1 MNNTGIVYDSTEKTP
16 VTLPEFAELLPPL
29 TGEQLAALETDI
41 MENGCYSP
49 LIVNEDLEIVDGHTR
64 KKLCEKHGIPYNM
77 VVFHFDDRLD
87 AMRWALDTQKG
98 RRNLNSWELGKIAL
112 KLKPML
118 RAKGR
123 ANMSAG
129 GGNKKSQNAREQ
141 PIAITPVDA
150 RKEMADSVGIG
161 ESTMSKIIQI
171 DEKAPQAVKDA
182 LDRREISVHRGY
194 QITRQVQELPEEERQ
209 QAAEDA
215 LEDGKRKKTL
225 HKSDAKPGAEN
236 DRCAEI
242 AGQFT
247 KAMRKDFDV
256 QPTEEN
262 IRCWVEQSG
271 MGAQEIHEAISKAH
285 ELAGIYTSM
294 EWTLRILY
302 PQAAAAYSGKDR
314 SATNG

>member
-29 TGEQLAALETDI
+29 TGEQLAALEADI

-64 KKLCEKHGIPYNM
+64 RKLCEKHGIPYNM
-77 VVFHFDDRLD
+77 VVFHFENRLD
-87 AMRWALDTQKG
+87 AMHWALETQKG
-98 RRNLNSWELGKIAL
+98 RRNLSNWELGKIAL

-123 ANMSAG
+123 ANQSVA

-141 PIAITPVDA
+141 AITITPVDTC
-150 RKEMADSVGIG
+150 KEMADSVGIG
-161 ESTMSKIIQI
+161 RDVMNKIIQI

-182 LDRREISVHRGY
+182 LDRREISVNRGY

-209 QAAEDA
+209 QAAESA
-215 LEDGKRKKTL
+215 LEDGQQKKAL
-225 HKSDAKPGAEN
+225 RNSDAKPDAET
-236 DRCAEI
+236 DRRAEI

-262 IRCWVEQSG
+262 VRCWVEQSG
-271 MGAQEIHEAISKAH
+271 MGAQEIQKAISKAH

-302 PQAAAAYSGKDR
+302 PQ
-314 SATNG
+314 TNVQEQKRGQTW